1 MEDWEDDA
9 CRNGLESS
17 SVAEVAE
24 VTKDDVPQN
33 EEDALL
39 ADVLSDDGGLHNSTV
54 PSTILKEV
62 L

>member
-17 SVAEVAE
+17 SVAEVA
-24 VTKDDVPQN
+24 KDDVPQN
-33 EEDALL
+33 EEDALF
-39 ADVLSDDGGLHNSTV
+39 AEVLSDDGGLHNSTV
-54 PSTILKEV
+54 PNTMLKDV

>member
-17 SVAEVAE
+17 SVAEV
-24 VTKDDVPQN
+24 TKDEVPQN